1 MTPLNFQ
8 QGFAQPLPDKKA
20 KRSSVQCCN
29 CTQFFFVFLSF
40 IGFRISDPVPVLL
53 DNFTNVA
60 HCHGHFRWIV
70 LLSFFEKRK
79 IFFTIIKTTFCII
92 QNFSKLIQ
100 TDRKIILGGR
110 EVSLAQQY
118 GVVAVCSVPMFLF
131 AGAGMIINLCID
143 QHRLQGLSW
152 EFETAVAKNQW
163 IPDITV

>member
-60 HCHGHFRWIV
+60 HCHGHFRWIM

-79 IFFTIIKTTFCII
+79 MFFFTIIKTTFSLL
-92 QNFSKLIQ
+92 QTFFKLIQ

-131 AGAGMIINLCID
+131 AGAGKIINLCIE
-143 QHRLQGLSW
+143 QGLNW
-152 EFETAVAKNQW
+152 DFETAGANHQ
-163 IPDITV
+163 